1 MQDSHGLPRDP
12 VAFVELYTQLLNT
25 YPLLREAQTNFDIN
39 QMRDVLR
46 VISGLGVNL
55 YMQLHE

>member
-12 VAFVELYTQLLNT
+12 VAFTELYTQLLNT
-25 YPLLREAQTNFDIN
+25 YPLLREAQTDFNADR
-39 QMRDVLR
+39 MRDVLR